1 MFLLDKNFRL
11 YLQKPLANMKDG
23 EIIVKDNNA
32 GMEPV
37 SLTSIESLIFNI
49 RGQQVMFDKDL
60 ATLYGVSTKRLNE
73 QVKRN
78 IERFPE
84 DFMFQLTKDECSRS
98 QIATLNSKRGNN
110 LKYAPYVFTE
120 NGIAMLSG
128 ILRSP
133 TAIAVN
139 IQIMRTFTMMR
150 RFISMDSGIFKRM
163 DLIEYNQLLIQKH
176 QSDSDKRIEDVLN
189 KFEKRNV
196 KPVQG
201 VFYNGQIFD
210 AHTFICDLIR
220 QAKHRIILIDNY
232 IDDSVLKR
240 LDKRAQ
246 GVIASIYTLRLH
258 KTLKMDIK
266 LHNAQYPTIDVKIA
280 TNFHD
285 RFMIVDDSVYHIGA
299 SIKDLGK
306 KTFAFCLL
314 EESPE
319 ELLSRII

>member
-1 MFLLDKNFRL
+1 
-11 YLQKPLANMKDG
+11 MKDG
-23 EIIVKDNNA
+23 ENTDIIIVNDNNTRL
-32 GMEPV
+32 EPV
-37 SLTSIESLIFNI
+37 PFTSIESLIFNI

-78 IERFPE
+78 LERFPE
-84 DFMFQLTKDECSRS
+84 DFMFQLTKEECSRS
-98 QIATLNSKRGNN
+98 QIATLNGKRGNN

-139 IQIMRTFTMMR
+139 IQIMRAFTMMR
-150 RFISMDSGIFKRM
+150 RFISLDSGIFKRM
-163 DLIEYNQLLIQKH
+163 DVIEYNQLMIQKH
-176 QSDSDKRIEDVLN
+176 QNESDKRIEDVLD
-189 KFEKRNV
+189 KLEKTTT
-196 KPVQG
+196 VQG
-201 VFYNGQIFD
+201 VFYDGQIFD

-246 GVIASIYTLRLH
+246 GVNAIIYTL
-258 KTLKMDIK
+258 KIPQTLKMDIK
-266 LHNAQYPTIDVKIA
+266 LHNAQYPAIDVKLA